1 MDRNNFDI
9 YVEYDNNNIS
19 LKVLKYEI
27 LCYLNLLNTPS
38 IIGFNKH
45 SICVVSKKNIV
56 IKDLRCEYCS
66 KDMIED
72 LLEIDGIISAYT
84 NFDYINKCNVNI
96 FVTYD
101 KELMTNEK
109 IEEIEKK
116 FNN

>member
-1 MDRNNFDI
+1 M
-9 YVEYDNNNIS
+9 
-19 LKVLKYEI
+19 
-27 LCYLNLLNTPS
+27 
-38 IIGFNKH
+38 
-45 SICVVSKKNIV
+45 
-56 IKDLRCEYCS
+56 RCEYCS